1 MMAGAWLRSIRNWR
15 RRRSRRRS
23 SIGAAAIEAHRAA
36 PPDAG
41 FSARL
46 TALAQAA
53 LEEAQVCREADEA
66 GFEWPPHRGANSE
79 PPYELR
85 PGSGRRGPDG
95 AMATLRPRRRRA
107 RPRRDRPR
115 PAGRR
120 PRLPGARRG
129 HRASS
134 RPRSRPRIAPAGC
147 CPRAA
152 GRARPAARRSQR
164 RTAPAARRTR
174 TSGIP
179 RHRRPLVQTL
189 TPPFVAG
196 VEDHH
201 RAPARARYNVRSLR
215 GLSPLGRQR
224 EGAVGIVVPQ

>member
-1 MMAGAWLRSIRNWR
+1 MGRQRVERRELTPLAAPRQRNSPRLRFAVFASGRSAWHDGGRMATVDPQLAQTAFAQAQQHWR
-15 RRRSRRRS
+15 R
-23 SIGAAAIEAHRAA
+23 AIEAHRAA

-95 AMATLRPRRRRA
+95 LWRRFDLAVGELGRAATG
-107 RPRRDRPR
+107 PR

-120 PRLPGARRG
+120 TRLPGARRG
-129 HRASS
+129 H
-134 RPRSRPRIAPAGC
+134 
-147 CPRAA
+147 
-152 GRARPAARRSQR
+152 GRARDRS
-164 RTAPAARRTR
+164 
-174 TSGIP
+174 
-179 RHRRPLVQTL
+179 
-189 TPPFVAG
+189 
-196 VEDHH
+196 
-201 RAPARARYNVRSLR
+201 R
-215 GLSPLGRQR
+215 GR
-224 EGAVGIVVPQ
+224 